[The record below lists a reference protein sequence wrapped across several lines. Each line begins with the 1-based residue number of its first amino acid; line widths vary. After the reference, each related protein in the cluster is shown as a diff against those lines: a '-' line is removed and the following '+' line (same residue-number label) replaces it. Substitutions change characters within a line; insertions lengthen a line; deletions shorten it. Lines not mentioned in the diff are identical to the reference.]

1 MKQFKVWNE
10 MLLSALFAFYMY
22 VLFKVILF
30 KFSNIDLLFLWH
42 QLQRNIEN
50 PEHIQNRLGF
60 ANFKPFVSISNNI
73 QSLSSHDLINL
84 FGNIAVFMPYGM
96 FLVLMWRHKKITLY
110 GALLRSV
117 GLSLC
122 LESLQLVLS
131 MGSFDVDDLIL
142 NGFGGLLGYAIFK
155 LSIKCKTIILRMF
168 ESQHMTF
175 SKEGNIT

>member
-1 MKQFKVWNE
+1 MKQIRVWNE

-22 VLFKVILF
+22 VLFKIILF
-30 KFSNIDLLFLWH
+30 KFSNIDLPFLWH
-42 QLQRNIEN
+42 QLQRNIVN
-50 PEHIQNRLGF
+50 PAHIQNRLEF
-60 ANFKPFVSISNNI
+60 ANFTPFVSISNNI
-73 QSLSSHDLINL
+73 QNLSSHDLVNL
-84 FGNIAVFMPYGM
+84 FGNIAVFLPYGM
-96 FLVLMWRHKKITLY
+96 FLILMWPHKKISLF

-142 NGFGGLLGYAIFK
+142 NGLGGLLGYAILT
-155 LSIKCKTIILRMF
+155 LSITCKTIILRMF
-168 ESQHMTF
+168 ESQHMSF

>member
-1 MKQFKVWNE
+1 MKPMKAWNE

-30 KFSNIDLLFLWH
+30 KFSSIDLPFLWR

-50 PEHIQNRLGF
+50 PEHIQNRLSF
-60 ANFKPFVSISNNI
+60 ANFKPFLTISNNI
-73 QSLSSHDLINL
+73 HSLSQHDLVNL

-96 FLVLMWRHKKITLY
+96 FLILMSRQKKMSLF
-110 GALLRSV
+110 GALIRSV

-142 NGFGGLLGYAIFK
+142 NGLGGIIGYSVFR
-155 LSIKCKTIILRMF
+155 LSMKCKTSILRMI
-168 ESQHMTF
+168 ESQHMTL

>member
-1 MKQFKVWNE
+1 MKQIKIWNE

-30 KFSNIDLLFLWH
+30 KFSSIDLAFLWH

-50 PEHIQNRLGF
+50 PAHIQNRLEF

-73 QSLSSHDLINL
+73 QSLSSHDLVNL

-96 FLVLMWRHKKITLY
+96 FLVLIWRHKKISLF

-142 NGFGGLLGYAIFK
+142 NGLGGLLGYFIFK
-155 LSIKCKTIILRMF
+155 LSVTCKTIILRMF

-175 SKEGNIT
+175 SKKVT

>member
-1 MKQFKVWNE
+1 MKQMKVWNE

-30 KFSNIDLLFLWH
+30 KFSSIDLPFLW
-42 QLQRNIEN
+42 QLLQRNIEN
-50 PEHIQNRLGF
+50 PEHIQNRLEF
-60 ANFKPFVSISNNI
+60 ANFKPFVSITNNI
-73 QSLSSHDLINL
+73 QSLSQHDLVNL
-84 FGNIAVFMPYGM
+84 FGNIAIFLPYGM
-96 FLVLMWRHKKITLY
+96 FLVLISRHKKMSLF

-122 LESLQLVLS
+122 LEGLQLVLS

-142 NGFGGLLGYAIFK
+142 NGLGGIVGYSVIK
-155 LSIKCKTIILRMF
+155 LSIAGKTSLLRMI

-175 SKEGNIT
+175 SKKGNIT